1 MCSAACAP
9 GAPGAWS
16 SLRAT
21 LAARTRTAR
30 PSWSRWTGWQASW
43 TRIAVAGSAR
53 AGSTSATIAATR
65 RTGTSSATPRKNLCP
80 SSIASSTT
88 SPPLARPTAPQLAAR
103 HCQQMHASSAC
114 FSGRAA
120 AARRQTKV
128 GWQCWSGEPN
138 RAWLNSTRWTRWAR
152 LHSIIIIVRTGRRRP
167 ACTRCRAVARLRWGR
182 AETTVRGIGMA
193 SARIAS
199 CPAPC
204 CTGPR
209 AARCR
214 IARTTCCGCPTTR
227 TSERLIATRRG
238 PQTSAACTRARAACA
253 PPANSRHP

>member
-1 MCSAACAP
+1 MWSAACAP

-65 RTGTSSATPRKNLCP
+65 RIGTSSATPRKSLCP

-103 HCQQMHASSAC
+103 
-114 FSGRAA
+114 
-120 AARRQTKV
+120 
-128 GWQCWSGEPN
+128 
-138 RAWLNSTRWTRWAR
+138 
-152 LHSIIIIVRTGRRRP
+152 TGRRRP
-167 ACTRCRAVARLRWGR
+167 ACTRCRAVARLRGGR

-193 SARIAS
+193 SARTAS

-204 CTGPR
+204 CAGPR
-209 AARCR
+209 APRCR

-227 TSERLIATRRG
+227 TSERLTATRRG